1 MGALE
6 LVDWGFTMSRFL
18 IAALLAAVASPVM
31 AATDFTGTS
40 VTASLLFPD
49 TSTTYAGPATATVG
63 GGIEFE
69 QGTFSPAQG
78 SLDIGTNTLTYFANV
93 GAVYSTASF
102 NGFRVDFDRAIASVS
117 FLGGKTP
124 TGFSFSGNSVF
135 LNVSG
140 QGYDSSDFTSLS
152 ITAVPEPAAWA
163 MMIGGFGLIGAASR
177 RRLRSSV
184 TYA

>member
-1 MGALE
+1 M
-6 LVDWGFTMSRFL
+6 TRFV
-18 IAALLAAVASPVM
+18 IAGLLAGVAAPAM

-49 TSTTYAGPATATVG
+49 TATIYAGPATNTVG
-63 GGIEFE
+63 AGVEFG

-78 SLDIGTNTLTYFANV
+78 SLDIGANTITYFANV
-93 GAVYSTASF
+93 AAGGYSPAAF
-102 NGFRVDFDRAIASVS
+102 NGFRVDFDRAIKSVS
-117 FLGGKTP
+117 FAGGKAP

-140 QGYDSSDFTSLS
+140 QSFDASDFTTLS
-152 ITAVPEPAAWA
+152 VAGVPEPAQWA
-163 MMIGGFGLIGAASR
+163 LMIGGLGFAGVAAR
-177 RRLRSSV
+177 RRRAAIRV